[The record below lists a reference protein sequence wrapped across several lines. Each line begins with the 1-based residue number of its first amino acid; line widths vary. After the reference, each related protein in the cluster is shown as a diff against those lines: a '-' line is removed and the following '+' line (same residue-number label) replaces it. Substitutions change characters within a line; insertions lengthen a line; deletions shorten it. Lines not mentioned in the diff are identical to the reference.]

1 MRTPIFLSLALLLAA
16 CGQEQQAT
24 APDPAPAPSTS
35 DATDATDASPLAGIP
50 ERAATSAAIT
60 AEDLAAQIALIS
72 DDAFEGRA
80 PGSKGEKLTV
90 AYLISELERLGLEP
104 GNNGSWTQEV
114 PMIEIRTEIVE
125 PLKIRIGDT
134 EMTLEQGTQAMV
146 GSRQTVPEVSV
157 NDSEVVFAG
166 YGVVA
171 PEYDWNDYAGID
183 AKGKTVIVLV
193 NDPGF
198 GSNDADLFKG
208 KAMTYYGRW
217 TYKYE
222 ECARQGAAACLIVH
236 ETEAAS
242 YPWEVVRNSWGGP
255 ELDLPRGE
263 NSDPVVNVQGW
274 LTLESTQ
281 ALFAAAG
288 KDFNTVRPTADARG
302 FQSFSLDGTAS
313 VKLASSVRESTSP
326 NVLGL
331 LKGSSRPDELI
342 IYTAHWDHLGR
353 TFGDPTDNIYNGA
366 IDNATGIAGML
377 EIAEAFTAESEAPAR
392 SILFLAVTLEESGLL
407 GSRWYAENPVYP
419 LTRTAAN
426 INMDALPVI
435 GPTNDVVVVGYGSS
449 ELENV
454 LRDAAA
460 AQNRTVVQEPTPQN
474 GFYYRSDHF
483 NFAKVG
489 VPALYAKGGFDHRE
503 KGEEYGRQMALDYTT
518 NRYHKPA
525 DEYSPDWDLRG
536 AAEDLQLLYEVGR
549 RVADSDG
556 WPQWLEGSEFKARRD
571 AEMAAAGEG

>member
-1 MRTPIFLSLALLLAA
+1 MRTPIVLSLALLLAA
-16 CGQEQQAT
+16 CGQEQQA
-24 APDPAPAPSTS
+24 PAPEPAPTPTAAAEPAA
-35 DATDATDASPLAGIP
+35 DAIP
-50 ERAATSAAIT
+50 ERAATTSAIT
-60 AEDLAAQIALIS
+60 AEDLAAQIELIA

-90 AYLISELERLGLEP
+90 AYLISEFERIGLEP
-104 GNNGSWTQEV
+104 GNQGSWTQEV
-114 PMIEIRTEIVE
+114 PMIEIRTEVAE
-125 PLKIRIGDT
+125 PLTIRIGDT

-146 GSRQTVPEVSV
+146 GSRQITPEVTVS
-157 NDSEVVFAG
+157 DSEVVFAG

-183 AKGKTVIVLV
+183 VKGKTVVVLV

-198 GSNDADLFKG
+198 GIDDAELFKG

-236 ETEAAS
+236 ETEGAS

-255 ELDLPRGE
+255 EFDLPRGE

-274 LTLESTQ
+274 LTLESAQ

-288 KDFNTVRPTADARG
+288 KDFDAIRPTADVRG
-302 FQSFSLDGTAS
+302 FAPFSLDGKAS
-313 VKLASSVRESTSP
+313 VKLTSAVRESTSP

-331 LKGSSRPDELI
+331 LRGSSRPDELV

-353 TFGDPTDNIYNGA
+353 TFGDPKDNIYNGA

-377 EIAEAFTAESEAPAR
+377 EIAEAFASGEPPAR

-426 INMDALPVI
+426 INMDALPII

-460 AQNRTVVQEPTPQN
+460 GQERTVVQEPTPQN

-489 VPALYAKGGFDHRE
+489 VPALYAKGGFDHRD
-503 KGEEYGRQMALDYTT
+503 KGEEYGRQVAMDYTT

-525 DEYSPDWDLRG
+525 DEYSSDWDLRG
-536 AAEDLQLLYEVGR
+536 AAEDLQLLFEVGR
-549 RVADSDG
+549 RVAESDG

-571 AEMAAAGEG
+571 AAMAGR

>member
-16 CGQEQQAT
+16 CGQDQQAAAPEPTPTTT
-24 APDPAPAPSTS
+24 AEPAPA
-35 DATDATDASPLAGIP
+35 DGIP
-50 ERAATSAAIT
+50 ERAATTAAIT
-60 AEDLAAQIALIS
+60 AEDLAAQIALVS
-72 DDAFEGRA
+72 DDVFEGRG

-90 AYLISELERLGLEP
+90 AYLISEFERLGLEP
-104 GNNGSWTQEV
+104 GNQGSWTQDV
-114 PMIEIRTEIVE
+114 PMVEIRGEVIE
-125 PLKIRIGDT
+125 PLQIRMGES
-134 EMTLEQGTQAMV
+134 EMTLEYGSQAMV
-146 GSRQTVPEVSV
+146 ASRLTQPEIAVS
-157 NDSEVVFAG
+157 DSEVVFAG

-171 PEYDWNDYAGID
+171 PEYDWNDYAGLD
-183 AKGKTVIVLV
+183 AKGKTVVVLV

-198 GSNDADLFKG
+198 GNNDPDLFKG
-208 KAMTYYGRW
+208 LAMTYYGRW
-217 TYKYE
+217 SYKFE

-236 ETEAAS
+236 ETEGAS

-255 ELDLPRGE
+255 EFDLPRGE
-263 NSDPVVNVQGW
+263 DSDPVVTVQGW
-274 LTLESTQ
+274 ITRDSAE

-288 KDFNTVRPTADARG
+288 KDFNAIRPTADVRG
-302 FQSFSLDGTAS
+302 FAPFSLEGKAS
-313 VKLASSVRESTSP
+313 VKLSNSVREASSP

-331 LKGSSRPDELI
+331 LKGSSRPDELVV
-342 IYTAHWDHLGR
+342 YTAHWDHLGR
-353 TFGDPTDNIYNGA
+353 TFGDPKDNIYNGA
-366 IDNATGIAGML
+366 VDNATGIAGML
-377 EIAEAFTAESEAPAR
+377 EIAEAFTSSEPPAR

-419 LTRTAAN
+419 LTKTAAN
-426 INMDALPVI
+426 INMDALPII

-503 KGEEYGRQMALDYTT
+503 KGEEYGRQMAVDYTS
-518 NRYHKPA
+518 NRYHKPS

-536 AAEDLQLLYEVGR
+536 AAEDLQLLFEVGR

-571 AEMAAAGEG
+571 AAMAGQ

>member
-24 APDPAPAPSTS
+24 APEPAPAPSAAAEPAAV
-35 DATDATDASPLAGIP
+35 DGVP
-50 ERAATSAAIT
+50 ERAATTAAIT
-60 AEDLAAQIALIS
+60 VEDLAAQIALLA
-72 DDAFEGRA
+72 DDAFEGRG

-90 AYLISELERLGLEP
+90 AYLISEFERIGLEP
-104 GNNGSWTQEV
+104 GNQGSWTQDV
-114 PMIEIRTEIVE
+114 PMVEIRGEVVE
-125 PLKIRIGDT
+125 PLTIRLGDT
-134 EMTLEQGTQAMV
+134 EMTLDYGSQAMV
-146 GSRQTVPEVSV
+146 ASRLTQAEISIA
-157 NDSEVVFAG
+157 DSEVVFAG

-171 PEYDWNDYAGID
+171 PEYDWNDYAGLD
-183 AKGKTVIVLV
+183 AKGKTVVVLV

-198 GSNDADLFKG
+198 GNDDAELFKG

-217 TYKYE
+217 SYKFE

-236 ETEAAS
+236 ETEGAS
-242 YPWEVVRNSWGGP
+242 YPWEVVQNSWGGP
-255 ELDLPRGE
+255 EFDLPRGADA
-263 NSDPVVNVQGW
+263 DPVVPVQGW
-274 LTLESTQ
+274 ITRDSAV

-288 KDFNTVRPTADARG
+288 KDFDALRPTADVRG
-302 FQSFSLDGTAS
+302 FSSFSLGGQAS
-313 VKLASSVRESTSP
+313 VKLTNQIREASSP

-342 IYTAHWDHLGR
+342 VYTAHWDHLGR
-353 TFGDPTDNIYNGA
+353 TFGDPKDNIFNGA

-377 EIAEAFTAESEAPAR
+377 EIAEAFASGEPPAR

-426 INMDALPVI
+426 INMDALPII

-503 KGEEYGRQMALDYTT
+503 KGEEYGRQMAIDYTS
-518 NRYHKPA
+518 NRYHKPS
-525 DEYSPDWDLRG
+525 DEYSADWDLRG
-536 AAEDLQLLYEVGR
+536 AAEDLQLLLEVGR

-571 AEMAAAGEG
+571 AAMAE

>member
-16 CGQEQQAT
+16 CGQEQAT
-24 APDPAPAPSTS
+24 APEPAPAPSAAAEPAAV
-35 DATDATDASPLAGIP
+35 DGIP
-50 ERAATSAAIT
+50 ERAATTAAIT
-60 AEDLAAQIALIS
+60 VEDLAAQIALLA
-72 DDAFEGRA
+72 DDAFEGRG

-90 AYLISELERLGLEP
+90 AYLISEFERIGLEP
-104 GNNGSWTQEV
+104 GNQGSWTQDV
-114 PMIEIRTEIVE
+114 PMVEIRGEVVE
-125 PLKIRIGDT
+125 PLTIRLGDT
-134 EMTLEQGTQAMV
+134 EMTLDYGSQAMV
-146 GSRQTVPEVSV
+146 ASRLTQAEISV
-157 NDSEVVFAG
+157 ADSEVVFAG

-171 PEYDWNDYAGID
+171 PEYDWNDYAGLD
-183 AKGKTVIVLV
+183 AKGKTVVVLV

-198 GSNDADLFKG
+198 GNDDAELFKG

-217 TYKYE
+217 SYKFE

-236 ETEAAS
+236 ETEGAS
-242 YPWEVVRNSWGGP
+242 YPWEVVQNSWGGP
-255 ELDLPRGE
+255 EFDLPRDADA
-263 NSDPVVNVQGW
+263 DPVVPVQGW
-274 LTLESTQ
+274 ITRDSAV

-288 KDFNTVRPTADARG
+288 KDFDALRPTADVRG
-302 FQSFSLDGTAS
+302 FSSFSLGGKAS
-313 VKLASSVRESTSP
+313 VKLTNQIREASSP

-342 IYTAHWDHLGR
+342 VYTAHWDHLGR
-353 TFGDPTDNIYNGA
+353 TFGDPKDNIFNGA

-377 EIAEAFTAESEAPAR
+377 EIAEAFASGEPPAR

-419 LTRTAAN
+419 LTKTAAN
-426 INMDALPVI
+426 INMDALPII

-503 KGEEYGRQMALDYTT
+503 KGEEYGRQMAIDYTS
-518 NRYHKPA
+518 NRYHKPS
-525 DEYSPDWDLRG
+525 DEYSADWDLRG
-536 AAEDLQLLYEVGR
+536 AAEDLQLLHEVGR

-571 AEMAAAGEG
+571 AAMAE